1 MYRKTLRIHSEETI
15 AMSQPIHISDAEFDA
30 KVLKAALPVVV
41 DFWAPW
47 CMPCRAIAPALERLA
62 VEFSEKVT
70 FAKVDT
76 DENPEYA
83 QRYGVQGIPTLLF
96 LRKGKEVNRIVG
108 TLPETA
114 LREAVRDLLAKDAA
128 SSAENA

>member
-1 MYRKTLRIHSEETI
+1 
-15 AMSQPIHISDAEFDA
+15 MSQPIHISDAEFDA

-114 LREAVRDLLAKDAA
+114 LREAVRDLLAKDA
-128 SSAENA
+128 SLSAENA